1 MKWDFGGEGDAN
13 ADYLW
18 IKLVK
23 MNVKERQEVSN
34 LTGSRLKKGA
44 ANLSGIIVNKPVI
57 SCGSG
62 FKN

>member
-34 LTGSRLKKGA
+34 LTGSRLKKGV
-44 ANLSGIIVNKPVI
+44 ANLSGIIVNE
-57 SCGSG
+57 
-62 FKN
+62 

>member
-1 MKWDFGGEGDAN
+1 MKWDFGVGGDAN

-44 ANLSGIIVNKPVI
+44 ANLSGIIVKA
-57 SCGSG
+57 
-62 FKN
+62 